1 MTTGENNL
9 SINEALSLD
18 FQQSPWLMDKYKRA
32 DSQEQKANHQTLSR
46 DANFMREFIQQSS
59 PAPQTIETLISRLD
73 YVFTY
78 LSFLL
83 PQFLLFRD
91 HVLNRYYRGY
101 WQVQGGGVQT
111 RLMIYKKAKKKVWS
125 LVNKSEIK
133 LNKEFEPEV
142 PCIEE

>member
-46 DANFMREFIQQSS
+46 DANFTREFILSRS
-59 PAPQTIETLISRLD
+59 LASQTIETLISRLD

-83 PQFLLFRD
+83 PPTPL
-91 HVLNRYYRGY
+91 
-101 WQVQGGGVQT
+101 
-111 RLMIYKKAKKKVWS
+111 I
-125 LVNKSEIK
+125 
-133 LNKEFEPEV
+133 
-142 PCIEE
+142 